1 MGYRVAFLENAGSIA
16 VHNEVFLHVVDREIT
31 ERPIHVLLAGVGNG
45 GAHELWEKVLPEGS
59 RVRSVDT
66 NPDCVVLPIGAQFC
80 DVEDKADVNA
90 VLAGSGMFD
99 VVIDATGTL
108 TPWLWPWLR
117 EGGLMIYENIPADD
131 RFQFLSLAGAVMS
144 EDHREEM
151 LPVEEVLRVNI
162 YGPVVSVEKR
172 APKVVPYL
180 DVLTGNFCD
189 VTPELELLSDGV
201 KRAIVAG

>member
-1 MGYRVAFLENAGSIA
+1 MGYRAAFLENAGSIA
-16 VHNEVFLHVVDREIT
+16 VHSEAFLHAVDREIGG
-31 ERPIHVLLAGVGNG
+31 RPLSILLADVGNG
-45 GAHELWEKVLPEGS
+45 GPHELWERVLPEGS
-59 RVRSVDT
+59 RVKSIDT
-66 NPDCVVLPIGAQFC
+66 NPECHVLPIDATFC
-80 DVEDKADVNA
+80 DVEDKANVNA
-90 VLAGSGMFD
+90 ALSGSGRFD
-99 VVIDATGTL
+99 VIVDATGTL

-117 EGGLMIYENIPADD
+117 EGGIVIYENIREDD

-144 EDHREEM
+144 EQDREEM
-151 LPVEEVLRVNI
+151 LPVEEVLRVNV

-189 VTPELELLSDGV
+189 VIPESDLLRDGV